1 MEISYRWYEFQN
13 PISSHHHTAIQLYLQ
28 NLGSSGLQPCQVQF
42 RHKQSDATVHGTK
55 QFNDNYQFNEHPVG
69 NAMPASNPFSDI
81 NLRTVFS
88 NVSHSSVIGIP
99 GFMMPF
105 IYFLTCRYVNLDEW
119 VGILCTV
126 LAITL
131 VYTNPHQS
139 KPFTHYFKTYNTYTH
154 ILLVIITMYNH
165 YPHLKLKKLCLIA
178 EISLSKKLCSTYTVH
193 ATK

>member
-1 MEISYRWYEFQN
+1 MSSKIQFHHIIILQYSCISRIWGPVSCNPVQN
-13 PISSHHHTAIQLYLQ
+13 SLGISNQMQQYARK
-28 NLGSSGLQPCQVQF
+28 SS
-42 RHKQSDATVHGTK
+42 S
-55 QFNDNYQFNEHPVG
+55 NNNYQFNEHPVG

-105 IYFLTCRYVNLDEW
+105 IYFLTCRYVNLDEQ

-131 VYTNPHQS
+131 MYTDQHHC
-139 KPFTHYFKTYNTYTH
+139 KPFTFIFSKAFKTYTH
-154 ILLVIITMYNH
+154 IFTSHNNSV
-165 YPHLKLKKLCLIA
+165 
-178 EISLSKKLCSTYTVH
+178 
-193 ATK
+193 

>member
-1 MEISYRWYEFQN
+1 MSSKIQFHHIIILQYSCISRIWGPVGCN
-13 PISSHHHTAIQLYLQ
+13 PVMY
-28 NLGSSGLQPCQVQF
+28 NLGISNQMQQYAGKSSSNGI
-42 RHKQSDATVHGTK
+42 
-55 QFNDNYQFNEHPVG
+55 YQFKEHPVG
-69 NAMPASNPFSDI
+69 KAMPASKPFSDI

-131 VYTNPHQS
+131 LYTNQHQC
-139 KPFTHYFKTYNTYTH
+139 KPFTSIFQKLLTH
-154 ILLVIITMYNH
+154 IHIFLLVTIKMY
-165 YPHLKLKKLCLIA
+165 
-178 EISLSKKLCSTYTVH
+178 
-193 ATK
+193 